1 MKRRAQH
8 SLGGGQKFRF
18 WEDPWT
24 ADEVPLMVKFPR
36 LYQISRQ
43 QNQLINQVGSVTN
56 QGWEWKFNWRRSL
69 FDSEVEMADTFMGEI
84 PQQLLEFHKE
94 DTWIWK
100 FDSSGYYST
109 SSGYKLIWGEIM
121 GAHQNS
127 EFSELWKLKIPAK
140 AAVFAWRLIRNR
152 LPTKKN
158 LSRRQVQV
166 NDILCPFCR
175 NKEEDAAHL
184 FFTCNSILPLW
195 WESMSWVNLSSAM
208 PQHPRDHYLQHGH
221 NAAEGKKSTRWKC
234 WWIALTFTIWKHRN
248 KIVFQSAI
256 FDGSKLLDD
265 AVLLIWSWI
274 KTMEKDFVMHFNH
287 WSSNLKEGFSS

>member
-1 MKRRAQH
+1 
-8 SLGGGQKFRF
+8 
-18 WEDPWT
+18 
-24 ADEVPLMVKFPR
+24 MVKFPR

-69 FDSEVEMADTFMGEI
+69 FDSEVEMADTFLGEI

-248 KIVFQSAI
+248 KIVFQSVI